1 MDRTREF
8 LQCAR
13 DSAGTIP
20 SSSTPAAKVKSRS
33 AFQDAAG
40 EIARGVHR
48 TTQTLNKLSK
58 LVQRQGLFDDPT
70 EEINALIFRVK
81 QELGELNSKCDSA
94 QQYVDGQKASRGD
107 TYVQCMRVFM

>member
-8 LQCAR
+8 LQCVR
-13 DSAGTIP
+13 DTNP
-20 SSSTPAAKVKSRS
+20 TSSSSIAKVKSRS
-33 AFQDAAG
+33 AFLEAAG

-94 QQYVDGQKASRGD
+94 QQYVDGQKARRD
-107 TYVQCMRVFM
+107 A